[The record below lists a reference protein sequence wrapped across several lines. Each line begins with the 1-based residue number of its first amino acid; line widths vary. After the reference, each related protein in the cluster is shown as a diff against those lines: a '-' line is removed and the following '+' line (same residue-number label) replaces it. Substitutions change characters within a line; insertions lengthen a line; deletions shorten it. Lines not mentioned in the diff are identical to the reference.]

1 MFKNKAF
8 VMVAILVLVLATVA
22 ISCAPAAKPATTT
35 APAAT
40 TPPATT
46 TAPATTPAAPP
57 PTPPVPSTATP
68 PPAAAPAAPVIKT
81 SFEAT
86 TYTDTKNGYS
96 VMYPKSWT
104 TGDFS
109 KIPGAVFLA
118 ASGKDDI
125 IIGVRP
131 ATSFKDASVAFVTDI
146 ITASGQSFTPSVDAE
161 NNVTLADGTKADQV
175 LVSAAFGMAKGAS
188 TGIIKNGNAIMIVTL
203 SDPGKWTCIKRLD

>member
-1 MFKNKAF
+1 
-8 VMVAILVLVLATVA
+8 
-22 ISCAPAAKPATTT
+22 
-35 APAAT
+35 
-40 TPPATT
+40 
-46 TAPATTPAAPP
+46 
-57 PTPPVPSTATP
+57 
-68 PPAAAPAAPVIKT
+68 
-81 SFEAT
+81 
-86 TYTDTKNGYS
+86 
-96 VMYPKSWT
+96 MYPKSWT

-131 ATSFKDASVAFVTDI
+131 ATSFKDASVAFVADI

-161 NNVTLADGTKADQV
+161 NAVTLADGTKADQV

-203 SDPGKWTCIKRLD
+203 SDPGKMDLYKEIGLTLLAK